1 MDIVAILARCIA
13 IERNAAAIYER
24 LAARFAHD
32 AELGMM
38 WSAMAQDERAHASS
52 LERWYALAEQ
62 EPPEQR
68 GQATGFERDVEAVE
82 GLLAETLE
90 ASSRVASLEEAFA
103 LALAL
108 ETSEIDTIYI
118 TLLRSSPLA
127 CGSEANGD
135 LRCDTSAHHAT
146 LVQVVQR
153 RSQDGANLLR
163 AALLAVR
170 DRDP

>member
-32 AELGMM
+32 AELGML
-38 WSAMAQDERAHASS
+38 WSAMAQDELAHASS
-52 LERWYALAEQ
+52 LERWHALADQ
-62 EPPEQR
+62 KPPDRR
-68 GQATGFERDVEAVE
+68 GQAIGFERDVEAVE
-82 GLLAETLE
+82 RLLAETLE
-90 ASSRVASLEEAFA
+90 ASARVASAEEAFA

-108 ETSEIDTIYI
+108 ETSEIDTIFM

-127 CGSEANGD
+127 RGSEADGD
-135 LRCDTSAHHAT
+135 LRRDTSAHHAN

-163 AALLAVR
+163 AALLAAR
-170 DRDP
+170 NRES